1 MFKNKQ
7 KHFLISVLLMILF
20 LAASGT
26 AFSADLNE
34 TSEVPEVSVCKDNL
48 ENSQNDVVGSSEITL
63 NGGKF
68 SDIQKAIDNVGDG
81 GTIHLNGYYSAQN
94 NDSVIYVNKNIRIA
108 GGLDTVLDGKN
119 ISCIF
124 SIQKTGSNCQ
134 ISNLKF
140 VNGMDVHGG
149 AMIILGKNVVVENSV
164 FENNYANHSG
174 GAIYVLSIFN
184 DSGRYPEEGENLIIK
199 NCNFTNNFAQVA
211 AGAIGV
217 YGNNTQVIGCNF
229 VSNKVKPA
237 TNHKSYGGAIQIG
250 RDEYNLCS
258 YVVNCNFMGNE
269 AIAHDL
275 NNSHGGAGCVRAGI
289 TYQNCKFINNS
300 ADQGGALTYHASG
313 IIEDCVFIN
322 NSAKLYGGAL
332 STGYMDMDMDLK
344 VINCNFEQNNAPYGG
359 AVQLK
364 GKNIEIQNSVF
375 NKNTA
380 AVNGGAINIVAKTV
394 AIGDTE
400 FNKNTAHVN
409 GGAIYINGNK
419 TVIEDSSFMANEAIP
434 DVEKLDDG
442 LGGAIYINS
451 SSATINKNIFNNNVA
466 RNGSAIYYDKS
477 GLNCIISDNAMAEN
491 QAWVY
496 ALPVYAKSIYYG
508 EDCEVSATLFGGN
521 NIAKYNDLFVS
532 NAIYN
537 NAKQDKIKVN
547 GETPILGAVDNGKL
561 YQDSREYNMDI
572 LLTVTHEDGSVAFN
586 KTLKSDFK
594 GQVSNILKNLKP
606 GRYKISATHFE
617 DTYYKYIA
625 NVTYFS
631 VFPKADLQLNKSSN
645 LIDANYGD
653 IVIWT
658 LKITNNGPNVGTG
671 IRLKDLISDGL
682 IILSCDDE
690 NYDKKTGILN
700 IDSLNIGESKIINIK
715 TLVNKTGTFI
725 NEASVS
731 GNEYDWDLKN
741 NNDSAG
747 INVNPSADLAVEILV
762 NDTNPKF
769 NSLVKWTLRVN
780 NNGPDEATG
789 VVVVCDLL
797 SKDLIYLSSTGN
809 YDVKSG
815 LWNIGTLEMG
825 KSVSIDIVTL
835 VNKTGKI
842 TNDANVSGREYDWN
856 LSNNYDNKSID
867 VDVCADLAIEKLVN
881 DTAPKF
887 NSLVEW
893 TLRVTNNGPDTATG
907 VVVCDILPE
916 GLISIDKSFN
926 GTWNVGKLLNNQTKE
941 LTIIC
946 LVNKTGKLVN
956 IADIAGNEYDC
967 NLTNNIINKSIE
979 VASSADLF
987 VKKYVNNTAPDFGEI
1002 IKWSVVVSNNGPD
1015 IATNVQVNDL
1025 LDDGLIFVKSSSTKG
1040 SYDAKSGIWAVDSL
1054 APETDETL
1062 NIYCKVNKIGKIL
1075 NFVSVNS
1082 TQYDWNESNNHDNE
1096 SVNAVKIADLSVIKL
1111 INNSNPNYNDL
1122 IKWTIIVSNNG
1133 PNMATGVIVND
1144 LLPKSVEYISSYL
1157 SKGFYNPVNGIWDV
1171 GNLNAG
1177 EKLQLNIVSKIV
1189 KTGDITN
1196 VVNVKGNEKD
1206 SNLTNNHF
1214 EKSVHVKAAAD
1225 LSIEKSVSKQEVNI
1239 NDLIEYVIEIINNG
1253 PDSAENIKVSEL
1265 LNPNLKVISFEST
1278 KGNFNNTNNVLT
1290 IDSLVDGEKV
1300 RLTINAAANVCG
1312 NFENKVAVSSDT
1324 FDYDKSNNHD
1334 GASVFVSENTT
1345 EKIENPVNDTYLLVL
1360 AKNSLQKSMISKL
1373 ENLTHLQSLT
1383 SIELPKTGLPIV
1395 LLLLVSMISIGF
1407 LPIKISKKR

>member
-7 KHFLISVLLMILF
+7 KYFLISVLLMILF

-48 ENSQNDVVGSSEITL
+48 ENSQNNVVGSSEITL

-81 GTIHLNGYYSAQN
+81 GTIYLNGYYSAQN

-258 YVVNCNFMGNE
+258 YVVNCNFIGNE

-380 AVNGGAINIVAKTV
+380 TVNGGAINIVAKTV
-394 AIGDTE
+394 AIGGTE

-434 DVEKLDDG
+434 DVKKLDDG

-496 ALPVYAKSIYYG
+496 ALPIYAKSIYYG

-645 LIDANYGD
+645 LINANYGD

-671 IRLKDLISDGL
+671 IRLKDLIPDGL

-769 NSLVKWTLRVN
+769 NSLVKWTLRVT

-789 VVVVCDLL
+789 VVVCDLL

-967 NLTNNIINKSIE
+967 NLTNNIVNKSIE

-1040 SYDAKSGIWAVDSL
+1040 NYDVKSGIWTIDSL

-1214 EKSVHVKAAAD
+1214 EKSVHVKPAAD

-1239 NDLIEYVIEIINNG
+1239 NDLIEYVIEITNNG

-1290 IDSLVDGEKV
+1290 IDSLAYGEKV
-1300 RLTINAAANVCG
+1300 RLTINAAANVWG
-1312 NFENKVAVSSDT
+1312 KFENKVAVSSDT
-1324 FDYDKSNNHD
+1324 FDYDKSNNQD
-1334 GASVFVSENTT
+1334 GTSVFVSENTT

-1373 ENLTHLQSLT
+1373 ENLTHPQSLT

>member
-380 AVNGGAINIVAKTV
+380 SVNGGAINIVAKTV
-394 AIGDTE
+394 VIGGTE

-434 DVEKLDDG
+434 DVKKLDDG

-496 ALPVYAKSIYYG
+496 ALPIYAKSIYYG

-645 LIDANYGD
+645 LINANYGD
-653 IVIWT
+653 IVIWI

-671 IRLKDLISDGL
+671 IRLKDLIPDGL

-690 NYDKKTGILN
+690 NYNKKTGILN
-700 IDSLNIGESKIINIK
+700 IDSLNMGESKIINIK

-769 NSLVKWTLRVN
+769 NSLVKWTLRVT

-789 VVVVCDLL
+789 VVVCDLL

-815 LWNIGTLEMG
+815 LWNIETLESG

-842 TNDANVSGREYDWN
+842 ANDASVSGKEYDWN
-856 LSNNYDNKSID
+856 LSNNYDNKSIA
-867 VDVCADLAIEKLVN
+867 VDVCADLAIKKLVN
-881 DTAPKF
+881 DTNPKF

-926 GTWNVGKLLNNQTKE
+926 VTWNVGKLLNNQTKE

-967 NLTNNIINKSIE
+967 NLTNNIVNKSIE
-979 VASSADLF
+979 VAQSADLF
-987 VKKYVNNTAPDFGEI
+987 VKKYVNNTSPDFGEI

-1040 SYDAKSGIWAVDSL
+1040 NYDVKSGIWTIDSL

-1096 SVNAVKIADLSVIKL
+1096 SVDAVKIADLSVIKL

-1171 GNLNAG
+1171 GNLNVG

-1214 EKSVHVKAAAD
+1214 EKSVHVKPAAD

-1239 NDLIEYVIEIINNG
+1239 NDLIEYVIEITNNG

-1290 IDSLVDGEKV
+1290 IDSLAYGEKV

-1312 NFENKVAVSSDT
+1312 KFENKVAVSSDT
-1324 FDYDKSNNHD
+1324 FDYDKSNNQD
-1334 GASVFVSENTT
+1334 GTSVFVSENTT

-1373 ENLTHLQSLT
+1373 ENLTHPQSLT

>member
-7 KHFLISVLLMILF
+7 KYFLISVLLMILF

-48 ENSQNDVVGSSEITL
+48 ENSQNDIVESSEITL

-258 YVVNCNFMGNE
+258 YVVNCNFIGNE

-313 IIEDCVFIN
+313 IIENCVFIN

-434 DVEKLDDG
+434 DVKKLDDG

-572 LLTVTHEDGSVAFN
+572 LLTVTHEDGSVVFN

-671 IRLKDLISDGL
+671 IRLKDLIPDGL

-747 INVNPSADLAVEILV
+747 INVNPSSDLAVEILV

-769 NSLVKWTLRVN
+769 NSLVKWTLRVT

-789 VVVVCDLL
+789 VVVCDLL

-967 NLTNNIINKSIE
+967 NLTNNIVNKSIE

-1015 IATNVQVNDL
+1015 IATNVRVNDL

-1040 SYDAKSGIWAVDSL
+1040 SYDAKSGIWTIDSL

-1214 EKSVHVKAAAD
+1214 EKSVHVKPAAD

-1239 NDLIEYVIEIINNG
+1239 NDLIEYVIEITNNG

-1373 ENLTHLQSLT
+1373 ENLTHPQSLT

>member
-7 KHFLISVLLMILF
+7 KYFLISVLLMILF

-48 ENSQNDVVGSSEITL
+48 ENSQNNVVGSSEITL

-81 GTIHLNGYYSAQN
+81 GTIYLNGYYSAQN

-149 AMIILGKNVVVENSV
+149 AMIILGRNVVVENSV

-258 YVVNCNFMGNE
+258 YVVNCNFIGNE

-434 DVEKLDDG
+434 DVKKLDDG

-496 ALPVYAKSIYYG
+496 ALPIYAKSIYYG

-572 LLTVTHEDGSVAFN
+572 LLTVTHEDGSVVFN

-671 IRLKDLISDGL
+671 IRLKDLIPDGL

-769 NSLVKWTLRVN
+769 NSLVKWTLRVT

-789 VVVVCDLL
+789 VVVCDLL

-867 VDVCADLAIEKLVN
+867 VDVCVDLAIEKLVN

-967 NLTNNIINKSIE
+967 NLTNNIVNKSIE

-1015 IATNVQVNDL
+1015 IATNVRVNDL

-1040 SYDAKSGIWAVDSL
+1040 SYDAKSGIWTIDSL

-1214 EKSVHVKAAAD
+1214 EKSVHVKPAAD

-1239 NDLIEYVIEIINNG
+1239 NDLIEYVIEITNNG

-1290 IDSLVDGEKV
+1290 IDSLAYGEKV
-1300 RLTINAAANVCG
+1300 RLTINAAANACG
-1312 NFENKVAVSSDT
+1312 KFENKVAVSSDT
-1324 FDYDKSNNHD
+1324 FDYDKSNNQD
-1334 GASVFVSENTT
+1334 GTSVFVSENTT
-1345 EKIENPVNDTYLLVL
+1345 EKIEDPVNDTYLLVL
-1360 AKNSLQKSMISKL
+1360 AKNSLQKSMVSKL
-1373 ENLTHLQSLT
+1373 KNLTHPQSLT

>member
-7 KHFLISVLLMILF
+7 KYFLISVLLMILF

-26 AFSADLNE
+26 AFGVDLNE
-34 TSEVPEVSVCKDNL
+34 NLEVLEVSVCKDNL
-48 ENSQNDVVGSSEITL
+48 ENSQNDIVGSSEITL

-68 SDIQKAIDNVGDG
+68 SDIQKAIDDIDNG

-94 NDSVIYVNKNIRIA
+94 KDSHVYVNKNINIV
-108 GGLDTVLDGKN
+108 GGSDTVLDGKN

-140 VNGMDVHGG
+140 VNGMSGHGG
-149 AMIILGKNVVVENSV
+149 AMIVLGKNVVIKDSV
-164 FENNYANHSG
+164 FENNYADYAG
-174 GAIYVLSIFN
+174 AAIYVCSIFN
-184 DSGRYPEEGENLIIK
+184 DSGKYPEEGENLIIK

-217 YGNNTQVIGCNF
+217 YGNNTKVIGCNF
-229 VSNKVKPA
+229 VSNKVKP
-237 TNHKSYGGAIQIG
+237 TSNHEAYGGAIQIG

-258 YVVNCNFMGNE
+258 YVVNCSFINNG
-269 AIAHDL
+269 AIGRNL

-289 TYQNCKFINNS
+289 IYQNCKFINNS
-300 ADQGGALTYHASG
+300 AGQGGALTYHASG
-313 IIEDCVFIN
+313 SIEDCVFIN

-332 STGYMDMDMDLK
+332 STGYIDGDMELI
-344 VINCNFEQNNAPYGG
+344 VVNCNFEQNNAPYGG

-364 GKNIEIQNSVF
+364 GKNIEIHKSIF
-375 NKNTA
+375 NKNIA
-380 AVNGGAINIVAKTV
+380 AINGGAINIIAKTV
-394 AIGDTE
+394 TVDDVE
-400 FNKNTAHVN
+400 FNKNIANVN
-409 GGAIYINGNK
+409 GGAIYINGDK
-419 TVIEDSSFMANEAIP
+419 TTIVDSSFIANEAIP
-434 DVEKLDDG
+434 DAKKLDDG

-496 ALPVYAKSIYYG
+496 ALPIYAKSIYYG

-645 LIDANYGD
+645 GIDVNYGD

-658 LKITNNGPNVGTG
+658 LKITNNGPNIGTG
-671 IRLKDLISDGL
+671 IRLKDLIPDGL

-690 NYDKKTGILN
+690 NYNKKTGILN
-700 IDSLNIGESKIINIK
+700 IDSLNMGESKIINIK

-769 NSLVKWTLRVN
+769 NSLVKWTLRVT

-789 VVVVCDLL
+789 VVVCDLL

-815 LWNIGTLEMG
+815 LWNIETLESG

-842 TNDANVSGREYDWN
+842 ANDASVSGKEYDWN
-856 LSNNYDNKSID
+856 LSNNYDNKSIA
-867 VDVCADLAIEKLVN
+867 VDVCADLAIKKLVN
-881 DTAPKF
+881 DTNPKF

-926 GTWNVGKLLNNQTKE
+926 GTWNVGKLINNQTKE

-967 NLTNNIINKSIE
+967 NLTNNIVNKSIE
-979 VASSADLF
+979 VAQSADLF
-987 VKKYVNNTAPDFGEI
+987 VKKYVNNTSPDFGEI

-1040 SYDAKSGIWAVDSL
+1040 NYDVKSGIWTIDSL

-1075 NFVSVNS
+1075 NFGSVNS

-1239 NDLIEYVIEIINNG
+1239 NDLIEYVIEITNNG

-1290 IDSLVDGEKV
+1290 IDSLAYGEKV
-1300 RLTINAAANVCG
+1300 RLTINAAANACG
-1312 NFENKVAVSSDT
+1312 KFENKVAVSSDT
-1324 FDYDKSNNHD
+1324 FDYDKSNNKD
-1334 GASVFVSENTT
+1334 GTSVFVSENTT

-1360 AKNSLQKSMISKL
+1360 AKNSLQKSMVSKL
-1373 ENLTHLQSLT
+1373 ENLTHPQSLT
-1383 SIELPKTGLPIV
+1383 TIELPKTGLPIV

>member
-34 TSEVPEVSVCKDNL
+34 TSEVLEVSVCKDNL

-394 AIGDTE
+394 AIGGTE

-434 DVEKLDDG
+434 DVKKLDDG

-451 SSATINKNIFNNNVA
+451 SSATVNKNIFNNNVA

-496 ALPVYAKSIYYG
+496 ALPIYAKSIYYG

-645 LIDANYGD
+645 LINANYGD

-671 IRLKDLISDGL
+671 IRLKDLIPDGL

-690 NYDKKTGILN
+690 NYNKKTGILN
-700 IDSLNIGESKIINIK
+700 IDSLNMGESKIINIK

-747 INVNPSADLAVEILV
+747 INVNPSADLAVKILV

-769 NSLVKWTLRVN
+769 NSLVKWTLRVT

-789 VVVVCDLL
+789 VVVCDLL

-815 LWNIGTLEMG
+815 LWNIETLESG

-842 TNDANVSGREYDWN
+842 ANDASVSGKEYDWN
-856 LSNNYDNKSID
+856 LSNNYDNKSIA
-867 VDVCADLAIEKLVN
+867 VDVCADLAIKKLVN
-881 DTAPKF
+881 DTNPKF

-926 GTWNVGKLLNNQTKE
+926 GTWNVGKLFNNQTKE

-967 NLTNNIINKSIE
+967 NLTNNIVNKSIE
-979 VASSADLF
+979 VAQSADLF
-987 VKKYVNNTAPDFGEI
+987 VKKYVNNTSPDFGEI

-1040 SYDAKSGIWAVDSL
+1040 NYDVKSGIWTIDSL

-1096 SVNAVKIADLSVIKL
+1096 SVDAVKIADLSVIKL

-1157 SKGFYNPVNGIWDV
+1157 SKGFYNPVIGIWDV

-1214 EKSVHVKAAAD
+1214 EKSVHVKPAAD

-1239 NDLIEYVIEIINNG
+1239 NDLIEYVIEITNNG

-1290 IDSLVDGEKV
+1290 IDSLVNGEKV
-1300 RLTINAAANVCG
+1300 RLTINAAANACG
-1312 NFENKVAVSSDT
+1312 KFENKVAVSSDT
-1324 FDYDKSNNHD
+1324 FDYDKSNNQD
-1334 GASVFVSENTT
+1334 GTSVFVSENTT

-1373 ENLTHLQSLT
+1373 ENLTHPQSLT

>member
-258 YVVNCNFMGNE
+258 YVVNCNFIGNE

-394 AIGDTE
+394 AIGGTE

-434 DVEKLDDG
+434 DVKKLDDG

-496 ALPVYAKSIYYG
+496 ALPIYAKSIYYG

-645 LIDANYGD
+645 LINANYGD

-671 IRLKDLISDGL
+671 IRLKDLIPDGL

-690 NYDKKTGILN
+690 NYNKKTGILN
-700 IDSLNIGESKIINIK
+700 IDSLNMGESKIINIK

-747 INVNPSADLAVEILV
+747 INVNPSADLAVKILV

-769 NSLVKWTLRVN
+769 NSLVKWTLRVT
-780 NNGPDEATG
+780 NNGPNEATG
-789 VVVVCDLL
+789 VVVCDLL

-815 LWNIGTLEMG
+815 LWNIETLESG

-842 TNDANVSGREYDWN
+842 ANDASVSGKEYDWN
-856 LSNNYDNKSID
+856 LSNNYDNKSIA
-867 VDVCADLAIEKLVN
+867 VDVCADLAIKKLVN
-881 DTAPKF
+881 DTNPKF

-967 NLTNNIINKSIE
+967 NLTNNIVNKSIE
-979 VASSADLF
+979 VAQSADLF
-987 VKKYVNNTAPDFGEI
+987 VKKYVNNTSPDFGEI

-1040 SYDAKSGIWAVDSL
+1040 NYDVKLGIWTIDSL

-1171 GNLNAG
+1171 GNLNVG

-1214 EKSVHVKAAAD
+1214 KKSVHVKPAAD

-1239 NDLIEYVIEIINNG
+1239 NDLIEYVIEITNNG

-1290 IDSLVDGEKV
+1290 IDSLVNGEKV
-1300 RLTINAAANVCG
+1300 RLTINAAANACG
-1312 NFENKVAVSSDT
+1312 KFENKVAVSSDT
-1324 FDYDKSNNHD
+1324 FDYDKSNNQD
-1334 GASVFVSENTT
+1334 GTSVFVSENTT

-1373 ENLTHLQSLT
+1373 ENLTHPQSLT

>member
-380 AVNGGAINIVAKTV
+380 TVNGGAINIVAKTV
-394 AIGDTE
+394 AIGGTE

-434 DVEKLDDG
+434 DVKKLDDG

-496 ALPVYAKSIYYG
+496 ALPIYAKSIYYG

-521 NIAKYNDLFVS
+521 NIAKYDDLFVS

-606 GRYKISATHFE
+606 GRYRISATHFE

-645 LIDANYGD
+645 LINANYGD
-653 IVIWT
+653 IIIWT

-671 IRLKDLISDGL
+671 IRLKDLIPDGL

-690 NYDKKTGILN
+690 NYNKKTGILN
-700 IDSLNIGESKIINIK
+700 IDSLNMGESKIINIK

-769 NSLVKWTLRVN
+769 NSLVKWTLRVT

-789 VVVVCDLL
+789 VVVCDLL

-815 LWNIGTLEMG
+815 LWNIGTLERG

-842 TNDANVSGREYDWN
+842 ANDASVSGKEYDWN
-856 LSNNYDNKSID
+856 LTNNYDNQSID
-867 VDVCADLAIEKLVN
+867 VEVCADLAIEKLVN
-881 DTAPKF
+881 DTNPKF

-926 GTWNVGKLLNNQTKE
+926 GTWNVGKLFNNQTKE

-967 NLTNNIINKSIE
+967 NLTNNIVNKSIE
-979 VASSADLF
+979 VAQSADLF
-987 VKKYVNNTAPDFGEI
+987 VKKYVNNTSPDFGEI

-1025 LDDGLIFVKSSSTKG
+1025 LDDGLIFVKSGSTKG
-1040 SYDAKSGIWAVDSL
+1040 NYDVKSGIWTIDSL

-1096 SVNAVKIADLSVIKL
+1096 SVDAVKIADLSVIKL

-1214 EKSVHVKAAAD
+1214 KKSVHVKPAAD

-1239 NDLIEYVIEIINNG
+1239 NDLIEYVIEITNNG

-1290 IDSLVDGEKV
+1290 IDSLVNGEKV
-1300 RLTINAAANVCG
+1300 RLTINAAANAWG
-1312 NFENKVAVSSDT
+1312 KFENKVAVSSDT
-1324 FDYDKSNNHD
+1324 FDYDKSNNQD
-1334 GASVFVSENTT
+1334 GTSVFVSENTT
-1345 EKIENPVNDTYLLVL
+1345 EKIEDPVNDTYLLVL
-1360 AKNSLQKSMISKL
+1360 AKNSLQKSMVSKL
-1373 ENLTHLQSLT
+1373 ENLTHSQSLT

>member
-258 YVVNCNFMGNE
+258 YVVNCNFIGNE

-380 AVNGGAINIVAKTV
+380 TVNGGAINIVAKTV
-394 AIGDTE
+394 AIGGTE

-434 DVEKLDDG
+434 DVKKLDDG

-496 ALPVYAKSIYYG
+496 ALPIYAKSIYYG

-572 LLTVTHEDGSVAFN
+572 LLTVTHEDGSVVFN

-671 IRLKDLISDGL
+671 IRLKDLIPDGL

-769 NSLVKWTLRVN
+769 NSLVKWTLRVT

-789 VVVVCDLL
+789 VVVCDLL
-797 SKDLIYLSSTGN
+797 SKDLIYLLSTGN

-815 LWNIGTLEMG
+815 LWNIETLESG
-825 KSVSIDIVTL
+825 KSVSISIVTL

-842 TNDANVSGREYDWN
+842 ANDASVSGKEYDWN
-856 LSNNYDNKSID
+856 LSNNYDNKSIA

-881 DTAPKF
+881 DTTPKF

-967 NLTNNIINKSIE
+967 NLTNNIVNKSIE

-987 VKKYVNNTAPDFGEI
+987 VKKYVNNTSPDFGEI
-1002 IKWSVVVSNNGPD
+1002 IKWSVVVLNNGPD

-1040 SYDAKSGIWAVDSL
+1040 NYDVKSGIWTIDSL

-1214 EKSVHVKAAAD
+1214 KKSVHVKPAAD

-1239 NDLIEYVIEIINNG
+1239 NDLIEYVIEITNNG

-1290 IDSLVDGEKV
+1290 IDSLVNGEKV
-1300 RLTINAAANVCG
+1300 RLTINAAANACG
-1312 NFENKVAVSSDT
+1312 KFENKVAVSSDT
-1324 FDYDKSNNHD
+1324 FDYDKSNNQD
-1334 GASVFVSENTT
+1334 GTSVFVSENTT

-1373 ENLTHLQSLT
+1373 ENLTHPQSLT

>member
-7 KHFLISVLLMILF
+7 KYFLISVLLMILF

-48 ENSQNDVVGSSEITL
+48 ENSQNDIVESSEITL

-68 SDIQKAIDNVGDG
+68 SDIQKAIDNVVDG

-258 YVVNCNFMGNE
+258 YVVNCNFIGNE

-332 STGYMDMDMDLK
+332 STGYMEMDMDLK

-434 DVEKLDDG
+434 DVKKLDDG

-572 LLTVTHEDGSVAFN
+572 LLTVTHEDGSVVFN

-671 IRLKDLISDGL
+671 IRLKDLIPDGL

-769 NSLVKWTLRVN
+769 NSLVKWTLRVT

-789 VVVVCDLL
+789 VVVCDLL

-956 IADIAGNEYDC
+956 IADIAGNEYDR
-967 NLTNNIINKSIE
+967 NLTNNIVNKSIE

-1015 IATNVQVNDL
+1015 IATNVRVNDL

-1040 SYDAKSGIWAVDSL
+1040 SYDAKSGIWTIDSL

-1096 SVNAVKIADLSVIKL
+1096 SVDTVKIADLSVIKL

-1214 EKSVHVKAAAD
+1214 EKSVHVKPAAD

-1253 PDSAENIKVSEL
+1253 PDSAENIEVSEL
-1265 LNPNLKVISFEST
+1265 LNPNLKIISFEST

-1373 ENLTHLQSLT
+1373 ENLTHPQSLT

>member
-380 AVNGGAINIVAKTV
+380 TVNGGAINIVAKTV
-394 AIGDTE
+394 AIGGTE

-434 DVEKLDDG
+434 DVKKLDDG

-496 ALPVYAKSIYYG
+496 ALPIYAKSIYYG

-521 NIAKYNDLFVS
+521 NIAKYDDLFVS

-606 GRYKISATHFE
+606 GRYRISATHFE

-645 LIDANYGD
+645 LINANYGD

-671 IRLKDLISDGL
+671 IRLKDLIPDGL

-690 NYDKKTGILN
+690 NYNKKTGILN
-700 IDSLNIGESKIINIK
+700 IDSLNMGESKIINIK

-769 NSLVKWTLRVN
+769 NSLVKWTLRVT

-789 VVVVCDLL
+789 VVVCDLL

-815 LWNIGTLEMG
+815 LWNIGTLERG

-842 TNDANVSGREYDWN
+842 ANDASVSGKEYDWN
-856 LSNNYDNKSID
+856 LTNNYDNQSID
-867 VDVCADLAIEKLVN
+867 VEVCADLAIEKLVN
-881 DTAPKF
+881 DTNPKF

-926 GTWNVGKLLNNQTKE
+926 GTWNVGKLFNNQTKE

-967 NLTNNIINKSIE
+967 NLTNNIVNKSIE
-979 VASSADLF
+979 VAQSADLF
-987 VKKYVNNTAPDFGEI
+987 VKKYVNNTSPDFGEI

-1040 SYDAKSGIWAVDSL
+1040 NYDVKSGIWTIDSL

-1096 SVNAVKIADLSVIKL
+1096 SVDAVKIADLSVIKL

-1214 EKSVHVKAAAD
+1214 EKSVHVKPAAD

-1239 NDLIEYVIEIINNG
+1239 NDLIEYVIEITNNG

-1312 NFENKVAVSSDT
+1312 KFENKVAVSSDT
-1324 FDYDKSNNHD
+1324 FDYDKSNNQD
-1334 GASVFVSENTT
+1334 GTSVFVSENTT

-1360 AKNSLQKSMISKL
+1360 AKNSLQKSMVSKL
-1373 ENLTHLQSLT
+1373 ENLTHSQSLT

>member
-380 AVNGGAINIVAKTV
+380 TVNGGAINIVAKTV
-394 AIGDTE
+394 AIGGTE

-434 DVEKLDDG
+434 DVKKLDDG

-496 ALPVYAKSIYYG
+496 ALPIYAKSIYYG

-606 GRYKISATHFE
+606 GRYRISATHFE

-645 LIDANYGD
+645 LINANYGD

-671 IRLKDLISDGL
+671 IRLKDLIPDGL

-690 NYDKKTGILN
+690 NYNKKTGILN
-700 IDSLNIGESKIINIK
+700 IDSLNMGESKIINIK

-769 NSLVKWTLRVN
+769 NSLVKWTLRVT

-789 VVVVCDLL
+789 VVVCDLL

-815 LWNIGTLEMG
+815 LWNIETLESG

-842 TNDANVSGREYDWN
+842 ANDASVSGKEYDWN
-856 LSNNYDNKSID
+856 LSNNYDNKSIA
-867 VDVCADLAIEKLVN
+867 VDVCADLAIKKLVN
-881 DTAPKF
+881 DTNPKF

-926 GTWNVGKLLNNQTKE
+926 GTWNVGKLFNNQTKE

-967 NLTNNIINKSIE
+967 NLTNNIVNKSIE
-979 VASSADLF
+979 VAQSADLF
-987 VKKYVNNTAPDFGEI
+987 VKKYVNNTSPDFGEI

-1040 SYDAKSGIWAVDSL
+1040 NYDVKSGIWTIDSL

-1096 SVNAVKIADLSVIKL
+1096 SVDAVKIADLSVIKL

-1122 IKWTIIVSNNG
+1122 IKWTIFVSNNG

-1214 EKSVHVKAAAD
+1214 EKLVHVKPAAD

-1312 NFENKVAVSSDT
+1312 KFENKVAVSSDT
-1324 FDYDKSNNHD
+1324 FDYDKSNNQD
-1334 GASVFVSENTT
+1334 GTSVFVSENTT

-1373 ENLTHLQSLT
+1373 ENLTHPQSLT

>member
-269 AIAHDL
+269 AIVHDL

-394 AIGDTE
+394 AIGGTE

-434 DVEKLDDG
+434 DVKKLDDG

-496 ALPVYAKSIYYG
+496 ALPIYAKSIYYG

-561 YQDSREYNMDI
+561 YQDSREYNMNI
-572 LLTVTHEDGSVAFN
+572 LLTVTHEDGSVVFN

-671 IRLKDLISDGL
+671 IRLKDLIPDGL

-747 INVNPSADLAVEILV
+747 INVNPSVDLAVEILV

-769 NSLVKWTLRVN
+769 NSLVKWTLRVT

-789 VVVVCDLL
+789 VVVCDLL

-1040 SYDAKSGIWAVDSL
+1040 SYDAKSGIWAIDSL

-1214 EKSVHVKAAAD
+1214 EKSVHVKPAAD

>member
-7 KHFLISVLLMILF
+7 KYFLISVLLMILF

-48 ENSQNDVVGSSEITL
+48 ENSQNNVVGSSEITL

-81 GTIHLNGYYSAQN
+81 GTIYLNGYYSAQN

-258 YVVNCNFMGNE
+258 YVVNCNFIGNE

-434 DVEKLDDG
+434 DVKKLDDG

-572 LLTVTHEDGSVAFN
+572 LLTVTHEDGSVVFN

-671 IRLKDLISDGL
+671 IRLKDLIPDSL

-769 NSLVKWTLRVN
+769 NSLVKWTLRVT

-789 VVVVCDLL
+789 VVVCDLL

-956 IADIAGNEYDC
+956 IADIVGNEYDC
-967 NLTNNIINKSIE
+967 NLTNNIINKSIG

-1040 SYDAKSGIWAVDSL
+1040 SYDAKSGIWTIDSL

-1239 NDLIEYVIEIINNG
+1239 NDLIEYVIEITNNG

-1312 NFENKVAVSSDT
+1312 NFENNVAVSSDT
-1324 FDYDKSNNHD
+1324 FDYDKSNNQD
-1334 GASVFVSENTT
+1334 GTSVFVSENTT

-1373 ENLTHLQSLT
+1373 ENLTHPQSLT

>member
-7 KHFLISVLLMILF
+7 KYFLISVLLMILF

-48 ENSQNDVVGSSEITL
+48 ENSQNNVVGSSEITL

-81 GTIHLNGYYSAQN
+81 GTIYLNGYYSAQN

-258 YVVNCNFMGNE
+258 YVVNCNFIGNE

-434 DVEKLDDG
+434 DVKKLDDG

-496 ALPVYAKSIYYG
+496 ALPIYAKSIYYG

-671 IRLKDLISDGL
+671 IRLKDLIPDGL

-769 NSLVKWTLRVN
+769 NSLVKWTLRVT

-789 VVVVCDLL
+789 VVVCDLL

-1015 IATNVQVNDL
+1015 IATNVRVNDL

-1040 SYDAKSGIWAVDSL
+1040 SYDAKSGIWAIDSL

-1133 PNMATGVIVND
+1133 PNMATGIIVND

-1206 SNLTNNHF
+1206 SNLTSNHF
-1214 EKSVHVKAAAD
+1214 EKSVHVKPAAD

-1300 RLTINAAANVCG
+1300 RLTINAAANACG
-1312 NFENKVAVSSDT
+1312 KFENKVAVSSDT
-1324 FDYDKSNNHD
+1324 FDYDKSNNQD
-1334 GASVFVSENTT
+1334 GTSVFVSENTT

-1373 ENLTHLQSLT
+1373 ENLTHPQSLT

>member
-258 YVVNCNFMGNE
+258 YVVNCNFIGNE

-394 AIGDTE
+394 AIGGTE

-434 DVEKLDDG
+434 DVKKLDDG

-496 ALPVYAKSIYYG
+496 ALPIYAKSIYYG

-645 LIDANYGD
+645 LINANYGD

-671 IRLKDLISDGL
+671 IRLKDLIPDGL

-690 NYDKKTGILN
+690 NYNKKTGILN
-700 IDSLNIGESKIINIK
+700 IDSLNMGESKIINIK

-747 INVNPSADLAVEILV
+747 INVNPSADLAVKILV

-769 NSLVKWTLRVN
+769 NSLVKWTLRVT

-789 VVVVCDLL
+789 VVVCDLL

-815 LWNIGTLEMG
+815 LWNIETLESG

-842 TNDANVSGREYDWN
+842 ANDASVSGKEYDWN
-856 LSNNYDNKSID
+856 LSNNYDNKSIA

-881 DTAPKF
+881 DTNPKF

-967 NLTNNIINKSIE
+967 NLTNNIVNKSIE

-1040 SYDAKSGIWAVDSL
+1040 NYDVKSGIWTIDSL

-1075 NFVSVNS
+1075 NFISVNS

-1171 GNLNAG
+1171 GNLNVG

-1214 EKSVHVKAAAD
+1214 EKSVHVKPAAD

-1239 NDLIEYVIEIINNG
+1239 NDLIEYVIEITNNG

-1290 IDSLVDGEKV
+1290 IDSLAYGEKV
-1300 RLTINAAANVCG
+1300 RLTINAAANVWG
-1312 NFENKVAVSSDT
+1312 KFENKVAVSSDT
-1324 FDYDKSNNHD
+1324 FDYDKSNNQD
-1334 GASVFVSENTT
+1334 GTSVFVSENTT

-1373 ENLTHLQSLT
+1373 ENLTHPQSLT

>member
-7 KHFLISVLLMILF
+7 KYFLISVLLMILF

-48 ENSQNDVVGSSEITL
+48 ENSQNDIVGSSEITL

-258 YVVNCNFMGNE
+258 YVVNCNFIGNE

-434 DVEKLDDG
+434 DVKKLDDG

-572 LLTVTHEDGSVAFN
+572 LLTVTHEDGSVVFN

-671 IRLKDLISDGL
+671 IRLKDLIPDGL

-700 IDSLNIGESKIINIK
+700 IDSLNMGESKIINIK

-769 NSLVKWTLRVN
+769 NSLVKWTLRVT

-789 VVVVCDLL
+789 VVVCDLL

-881 DTAPKF
+881 DTTPKF

-893 TLRVTNNGPDTATG
+893 TLRVTNNGPDTATD

-967 NLTNNIINKSIE
+967 NLTNNIVNKSIE

-1040 SYDAKSGIWAVDSL
+1040 SYDAKSGIWTIDSL

-1214 EKSVHVKAAAD
+1214 EKSVHVKPAAD

-1239 NDLIEYVIEIINNG
+1239 NDLIEYVIEITNNG

-1373 ENLTHLQSLT
+1373 ENLTHPQSLT

>member
-20 LAASGT
+20 LAALGT

-48 ENSQNDVVGSSEITL
+48 ENSQNDIVGSSEITL

-68 SDIQKAIDNVGDG
+68 SDIQKAIDDIDNG

-94 NDSVIYVNKNIRIA
+94 KDSHVYVNKNINIV
-108 GGLDTVLDGKN
+108 GGSDTVLDGKN

-140 VNGMDVHGG
+140 VNGMSGHGG
-149 AMIILGKNVVVENSV
+149 AMIVLGKNVVIKDSV
-164 FENNYANHSG
+164 FENNYADYAG
-174 GAIYVLSIFN
+174 AAIYVCSIFN
-184 DSGRYPEEGENLIIK
+184 DSGKYPEEGENLIIK

-217 YGNNTQVIGCNF
+217 YGNNTKVIGCNF
-229 VSNKVKPA
+229 VSNKVKP
-237 TNHKSYGGAIQIG
+237 TSNHEAYGGAIQIG

-258 YVVNCNFMGNE
+258 YVVNCSFINNG
-269 AIAHDL
+269 AIGRNL

-394 AIGDTE
+394 AIGGTE

-419 TVIEDSSFMANEAIP
+419 TVIEDSSFMVNEAIP
-434 DVEKLDDG
+434 DVKKLDDG

-496 ALPVYAKSIYYG
+496 ALPIYAKSIYYG

-645 LIDANYGD
+645 LINANYGD

-671 IRLKDLISDGL
+671 IRLKDLIPDGL

-690 NYDKKTGILN
+690 NYNKKTGILN
-700 IDSLNIGESKIINIK
+700 IDSLNMGESKIINIK

-741 NNDSAG
+741 NNDSASL
-747 INVNPSADLAVEILV
+747 NVNPSADLAVKILV

-769 NSLVKWTLRVN
+769 NSLVKWTLRVT

-789 VVVVCDLL
+789 VVVCDLL

-815 LWNIGTLEMG
+815 LWNIETLESG
-825 KSVSIDIVTL
+825 KSVSINIVTL

-842 TNDANVSGREYDWN
+842 ANDASVSGKEYDWN
-856 LSNNYDNKSID
+856 LSNNYDNKSIA
-867 VDVCADLAIEKLVN
+867 VDVCADLAIKKLVN
-881 DTAPKF
+881 DTNPKF

-907 VVVCDILPE
+907 VVVCDMLPE

-967 NLTNNIINKSIE
+967 NLTNNIVNKSIE
-979 VASSADLF
+979 VAQSADLF
-987 VKKYVNNTAPDFGEI
+987 VKKYVNNTSPDFGEI

-1040 SYDAKSGIWAVDSL
+1040 NYDVKSGIWTIDSL

-1122 IKWTIIVSNNG
+1122 IKWTIIVSNKG

-1171 GNLNAG
+1171 GNLNVG

-1214 EKSVHVKAAAD
+1214 EKSVHVKPAAD

-1239 NDLIEYVIEIINNG
+1239 NDLIEYVIEITNNG

-1278 KGNFNNTNNVLT
+1278 KGNFNNESNVLT
-1290 IDSLVDGEKV
+1290 IDSLVNGEKV
-1300 RLTINAAANVCG
+1300 RLTINAAANACG
-1312 NFENKVAVSSDT
+1312 KFENKVAVSSDT
-1324 FDYDKSNNHD
+1324 FDYDKSNNQD
-1334 GASVFVSENTT
+1334 GTSVFVSENTT

-1373 ENLTHLQSLT
+1373 ENLTHPQSLT

>member
-258 YVVNCNFMGNE
+258 YVVNCNFMSNE

-394 AIGDTE
+394 AIGGTE

-434 DVEKLDDG
+434 DVKKLDDG

-496 ALPVYAKSIYYG
+496 ALPIYAKSIYYG

-606 GRYKISATHFE
+606 GRYRISATHFE

-645 LIDANYGD
+645 LINANYGD

-671 IRLKDLISDGL
+671 IRLKDLIPDGL

-690 NYDKKTGILN
+690 NYNKKTGILN
-700 IDSLNIGESKIINIK
+700 IDSLNMGESKIINIK

-769 NSLVKWTLRVN
+769 NSLVKWTLRVT

-789 VVVVCDLL
+789 VVVCDLL

-815 LWNIGTLEMG
+815 LWNIETLESG

-842 TNDANVSGREYDWN
+842 ANDASVSGKEYDWN
-856 LSNNYDNKSID
+856 LSNNYDNKSIA
-867 VDVCADLAIEKLVN
+867 VDVCADLAIKKLVN
-881 DTAPKF
+881 DTNPKF

-967 NLTNNIINKSIE
+967 NLTNNIVNKSIE
-979 VASSADLF
+979 VAQSADLF
-987 VKKYVNNTAPDFGEI
+987 VKKYVNNTSPDFGEI

-1040 SYDAKSGIWAVDSL
+1040 NYDVKSGIWTIDSL

-1122 IKWTIIVSNNG
+1122 IKWTIIVSNKG
-1133 PNMATGVIVND
+1133 PNMATGVTVND

-1214 EKSVHVKAAAD
+1214 EKSVHVKPAAD

-1239 NDLIEYVIEIINNG
+1239 NDLIEYVIEITNNG

-1290 IDSLVDGEKV
+1290 IDSLVNGEKV
-1300 RLTINAAANVCG
+1300 RLTINAAANACG
-1312 NFENKVAVSSDT
+1312 KFENKVAVSSDT
-1324 FDYDKSNNHD
+1324 FDYDKSNNQD
-1334 GASVFVSENTT
+1334 GTSVFVSENTT

-1373 ENLTHLQSLT
+1373 ENLTHPQSLT

>member
-7 KHFLISVLLMILF
+7 KYFLISVLLMILF

-48 ENSQNDVVGSSEITL
+48 ENSQNNVVGSSEITL

-68 SDIQKAIDNVGDG
+68 SDIQKAIDNVSDG
-81 GTIHLNGYYSAQN
+81 GTIYLNGYYSAQN

-258 YVVNCNFMGNE
+258 YVVNCNFIGNE

-434 DVEKLDDG
+434 DVKKLDDG

-572 LLTVTHEDGSVAFN
+572 LLTVTHEDGSVVFN

-645 LIDANYGD
+645 LIGANYGD

-671 IRLKDLISDGL
+671 IRLKDLIPDGL

-769 NSLVKWTLRVN
+769 NSLVKWTLRVT

-789 VVVVCDLL
+789 VVVCDLL

-809 YDVKSG
+809 YDVKLG

-926 GTWNVGKLLNNQTKE
+926 GKWNVGKLLNNQTKE

-967 NLTNNIINKSIE
+967 NLTNNIVNKSIE

-1025 LDDGLIFVKSSSTKG
+1025 LDDWLIFVKSSSTKG
-1040 SYDAKSGIWAVDSL
+1040 SYDAKSGIWTIDSL

-1214 EKSVHVKAAAD
+1214 EKSVHVKPAAD

-1373 ENLTHLQSLT
+1373 ENLTHPQSLT

>member
-7 KHFLISVLLMILF
+7 KYFLISVLLMILF

-258 YVVNCNFMGNE
+258 YVVNCNFIGNE

-434 DVEKLDDG
+434 DVKKLDDG

-572 LLTVTHEDGSVAFN
+572 LLTVTHEDGSVVFN

-671 IRLKDLISDGL
+671 IRLKDLIPDGL

-769 NSLVKWTLRVN
+769 NSLVKWTLRVT

-789 VVVVCDLL
+789 VVVCDLL

-842 TNDANVSGREYDWN
+842 ANDASVSGKEYDWN
-856 LSNNYDNKSID
+856 LSNNYDNKSIA
-867 VDVCADLAIEKLVN
+867 VDVCADLAIKKLVN
-881 DTAPKF
+881 DTNPKF

-967 NLTNNIINKSIE
+967 NLTNNIVNKSIE
-979 VASSADLF
+979 VAQSADLF
-987 VKKYVNNTAPDFGEI
+987 VKKYVNNTSPDFGEI

-1015 IATNVQVNDL
+1015 IATNVRVNDL

-1040 SYDAKSGIWAVDSL
+1040 SYDAKSGIWTIDSL

-1214 EKSVHVKAAAD
+1214 EKSVHVKPAAD

-1334 GASVFVSENTT
+1334 GTSVFVSENTT

-1373 ENLTHLQSLT
+1373 ENLTHPQSLT

>member
-380 AVNGGAINIVAKTV
+380 TVNGGAINIVAKTV
-394 AIGDTE
+394 AIGGTE

-434 DVEKLDDG
+434 DVKKLDDG

-496 ALPVYAKSIYYG
+496 ALPIYAKSIYYG

-606 GRYKISATHFE
+606 
-617 DTYYKYIA
+617 
-625 NVTYFS
+625 
-631 VFPKADLQLNKSSN
+631 ADIGLVQ
-645 LIDANYGD
+645 
-653 IVIWT
+653 
-658 LKITNNGPNVGTG
+658 
-671 IRLKDLISDGL
+671 LISRTL
-682 IILSCDDE
+682 TTNILQM
-690 NYDKKTGILN
+690 L
-700 IDSLNIGESKIINIK
+700 L
-715 TLVNKTGTFI
+715 
-725 NEASVS
+725 
-731 GNEYDWDLKN
+731 
-741 NNDSAG
+741 
-747 INVNPSADLAVEILV
+747 ILV
-762 NDTNPKF
+762 FFLKQIF
-769 NSLVKWTLRVN
+769 N
-780 NNGPDEATG
+780 
-789 VVVVCDLL
+789 
-797 SKDLIYLSSTGN
+797 
-809 YDVKSG
+809 
-815 LWNIGTLEMG
+815 
-825 KSVSIDIVTL
+825 
-835 VNKTGKI
+835 
-842 TNDANVSGREYDWN
+842 
-856 LSNNYDNKSID
+856 
-867 VDVCADLAIEKLVN
+867 
-881 DTAPKF
+881 
-887 NSLVEW
+887 
-893 TLRVTNNGPDTATG
+893 
-907 VVVCDILPE
+907 
-916 GLISIDKSFN
+916 
-926 GTWNVGKLLNNQTKE
+926 
-941 LTIIC
+941 
-946 LVNKTGKLVN
+946 
-956 IADIAGNEYDC
+956 
-967 NLTNNIINKSIE
+967 
-979 VASSADLF
+979 
-987 VKKYVNNTAPDFGEI
+987 
-1002 IKWSVVVSNNGPD
+1002 
-1015 IATNVQVNDL
+1015 
-1025 LDDGLIFVKSSSTKG
+1025 
-1040 SYDAKSGIWAVDSL
+1040 
-1054 APETDETL
+1054 
-1062 NIYCKVNKIGKIL
+1062 
-1075 NFVSVNS
+1075 
-1082 TQYDWNESNNHDNE
+1082 
-1096 SVNAVKIADLSVIKL
+1096 
-1111 INNSNPNYNDL
+1111 
-1122 IKWTIIVSNNG
+1122 
-1133 PNMATGVIVND
+1133 
-1144 LLPKSVEYISSYL
+1144 
-1157 SKGFYNPVNGIWDV
+1157 
-1171 GNLNAG
+1171 
-1177 EKLQLNIVSKIV
+1177 
-1189 KTGDITN
+1189 
-1196 VVNVKGNEKD
+1196 
-1206 SNLTNNHF
+1206 
-1214 EKSVHVKAAAD
+1214 
-1225 LSIEKSVSKQEVNI
+1225 
-1239 NDLIEYVIEIINNG
+1239 
-1253 PDSAENIKVSEL
+1253 
-1265 LNPNLKVISFEST
+1265 
-1278 KGNFNNTNNVLT
+1278 
-1290 IDSLVDGEKV
+1290 
-1300 RLTINAAANVCG
+1300 
-1312 NFENKVAVSSDT
+1312 
-1324 FDYDKSNNHD
+1324 
-1334 GASVFVSENTT
+1334 
-1345 EKIENPVNDTYLLVL
+1345 
-1360 AKNSLQKSMISKL
+1360 
-1373 ENLTHLQSLT
+1373 
-1383 SIELPKTGLPIV
+1383 
-1395 LLLLVSMISIGF
+1395 
-1407 LPIKISKKR
+1407 

>member
-7 KHFLISVLLMILF
+7 KYFLISVLLMILF

-48 ENSQNDVVGSSEITL
+48 ENSQNDIVESSEITL

-81 GTIHLNGYYSAQN
+81 GTIYLNGYYSAQN

-164 FENNYANHSG
+164 FENNCANHSG

-184 DSGRYPEEGENLIIK
+184 DSDRYPEEGENLIIK

-258 YVVNCNFMGNE
+258 YVVNCNFIGNE

-434 DVEKLDDG
+434 DVKKLDDG

-496 ALPVYAKSIYYG
+496 ALPVYAKNIYYG

-572 LLTVTHEDGSVAFN
+572 LLTVTHEDGSVVFN

-671 IRLKDLISDGL
+671 IRLKDLIPDGL

-769 NSLVKWTLRVN
+769 NSLVKWTLRVT

-789 VVVVCDLL
+789 VVVCDLL

-967 NLTNNIINKSIE
+967 NLTNNIVNKSIE

-1002 IKWSVVVSNNGPD
+1002 IKWSVVVSNNGLD

-1040 SYDAKSGIWAVDSL
+1040 NYDVKSGIWTIDSL

-1214 EKSVHVKAAAD
+1214 EKSVHVKPAAD

-1239 NDLIEYVIEIINNG
+1239 NDLIEYVIEITNNG

-1290 IDSLVDGEKV
+1290 IDSLAYGEKV
-1300 RLTINAAANVCG
+1300 RLTINAAANACG
-1312 NFENKVAVSSDT
+1312 KFENKVAVSSDT
-1324 FDYDKSNNHD
+1324 FDYDKSNNQD
-1334 GASVFVSENTT
+1334 GTSVFVSENTT

-1373 ENLTHLQSLT
+1373 ENLTHPQSLT

>member
-380 AVNGGAINIVAKTV
+380 TVNGGAINIVAKTV
-394 AIGDTE
+394 AIGGTE

-434 DVEKLDDG
+434 DVKKLDDG

-496 ALPVYAKSIYYG
+496 ALPIYAKSIYYG

-521 NIAKYNDLFVS
+521 NIAKYDDLFVS

-606 GRYKISATHFE
+606 GRYRISATHFE

-645 LIDANYGD
+645 LINANYGD

-671 IRLKDLISDGL
+671 IRLKDLIPDGL

-690 NYDKKTGILN
+690 NYNKKTGILN
-700 IDSLNIGESKIINIK
+700 IDSLNMGESKIINIK

-769 NSLVKWTLRVN
+769 NSLVKWTLRVT

-789 VVVVCDLL
+789 VVVCDLL

-815 LWNIGTLEMG
+815 LWNIGTLERG

-842 TNDANVSGREYDWN
+842 ANDASVSGKEYDWN
-856 LSNNYDNKSID
+856 LTNNYDNQSID
-867 VDVCADLAIEKLVN
+867 VEVCADLAIEKLVN
-881 DTAPKF
+881 DTNPKF

-926 GTWNVGKLLNNQTKE
+926 GTWNVGKLFNNQTKE

-967 NLTNNIINKSIE
+967 NLTNNIVNKSIE
-979 VASSADLF
+979 VAQSADLF
-987 VKKYVNNTAPDFGEI
+987 VKKYVNNTSPDFGEI

-1040 SYDAKSGIWAVDSL
+1040 NYDVKSGIWTIDSL

-1096 SVNAVKIADLSVIKL
+1096 SVDAVKIADLSVIKL

-1214 EKSVHVKAAAD
+1214 KKSVHVKPAAD

-1239 NDLIEYVIEIINNG
+1239 NDLIEYVIEITNNG

-1290 IDSLVDGEKV
+1290 IDSLVNGEKV
-1300 RLTINAAANVCG
+1300 RLTINAAANAWG
-1312 NFENKVAVSSDT
+1312 KFENKVAVSSDT
-1324 FDYDKSNNHD
+1324 FDYDKSNNQD
-1334 GASVFVSENTT
+1334 GTSVFVSENTT
-1345 EKIENPVNDTYLLVL
+1345 EKIEDPVNDTYLLVL
-1360 AKNSLQKSMISKL
+1360 AKNSLQKSMVSKL
-1373 ENLTHLQSLT
+1373 ENLTHSQSLT

>member
-20 LAASGT
+20 LAALGT

-48 ENSQNDVVGSSEITL
+48 ENSQNDIVGSSEITL

-68 SDIQKAIDNVGDG
+68 SDIQKAIDDIDNG

-94 NDSVIYVNKNIRIA
+94 KDSHVYVNKNINIV
-108 GGLDTVLDGKN
+108 GGSDTVLDGKN

-140 VNGMDVHGG
+140 VNGMSGHGG
-149 AMIILGKNVVVENSV
+149 AMIVLGKNVVIKDSV
-164 FENNYANHSG
+164 FENNYADYAG
-174 GAIYVLSIFN
+174 AAIYVCSIFN
-184 DSGRYPEEGENLIIK
+184 DSGKYPEEGENLIIK

-380 AVNGGAINIVAKTV
+380 TVNGGAINIVAKTV
-394 AIGDTE
+394 AIGGTE

-434 DVEKLDDG
+434 DVKKLDDG

-496 ALPVYAKSIYYG
+496 ALPIYAKSIYYG

-606 GRYKISATHFE
+606 GRYRISATHFE

-645 LIDANYGD
+645 LINANYGD

-671 IRLKDLISDGL
+671 IRLKDLIPDGL

-690 NYDKKTGILN
+690 NYNKKTGILN
-700 IDSLNIGESKIINIK
+700 IDSLNMGESKIINIK

-769 NSLVKWTLRVN
+769 NSLVKWTLRVT

-789 VVVVCDLL
+789 VVVCDLL

-815 LWNIGTLEMG
+815 LWNIETLESG

-842 TNDANVSGREYDWN
+842 ANDASVSGKEYDWN
-856 LSNNYDNKSID
+856 LSNNYDNKSIA
-867 VDVCADLAIEKLVN
+867 VDVCADLAIKKLVN
-881 DTAPKF
+881 DTNPKF

-926 GTWNVGKLLNNQTKE
+926 GTWNVGKLFNNQTKE

-967 NLTNNIINKSIE
+967 NLTNNIVNKSIE
-979 VASSADLF
+979 VAQSADLF
-987 VKKYVNNTAPDFGEI
+987 VKKYVNNTSPDFGEI

-1040 SYDAKSGIWAVDSL
+1040 NYDVKSGIWTIDSL

-1096 SVNAVKIADLSVIKL
+1096 SVDAVKIADLSVIKL

-1133 PNMATGVIVND
+1133 PNMATGVIVDD

-1214 EKSVHVKAAAD
+1214 EKSVHVKPAAD

-1239 NDLIEYVIEIINNG
+1239 NDLIEYVIEITNNG

-1290 IDSLVDGEKV
+1290 IDSLVNGEKV
-1300 RLTINAAANVCG
+1300 RLTINAAANACG
-1312 NFENKVAVSSDT
+1312 KFENKVAVSSDT
-1324 FDYDKSNNHD
+1324 FDYDKSNNQD
-1334 GASVFVSENTT
+1334 GTSVFVSENTT
-1345 EKIENPVNDTYLLVL
+1345 EKIEDPVNDTYLLVL
-1360 AKNSLQKSMISKL
+1360 AKNSLQKSMVSKL
-1373 ENLTHLQSLT
+1373 KNLTHPQSLT

>member
-7 KHFLISVLLMILF
+7 KYFLISVLLMILF

-108 GGLDTVLDGKN
+108 GGLDTILDGKN

-394 AIGDTE
+394 AIGGTE

-434 DVEKLDDG
+434 DVKKLDDG

-645 LIDANYGD
+645 LINANYGD

-671 IRLKDLISDGL
+671 IRLKDLIPDGL

-690 NYDKKTGILN
+690 NYNKKTGILN

-769 NSLVKWTLRVN
+769 NSLVKWTLRVT

-789 VVVVCDLL
+789 VVVCDLL

-815 LWNIGTLEMG
+815 LWSIGTLEMG

-842 TNDANVSGREYDWN
+842 ANDASVSGKEYDWN
-856 LSNNYDNKSID
+856 LSNNYDNKSIA
-867 VDVCADLAIEKLVN
+867 VDVCADLAIKKLVN
-881 DTAPKF
+881 DTNPKF

-967 NLTNNIINKSIE
+967 NLTNNIVNKSIE
-979 VASSADLF
+979 VAQSADLF
-987 VKKYVNNTAPDFGEI
+987 VKKYVNNTSPDFGEI

-1040 SYDAKSGIWAVDSL
+1040 NYDAKSGIWTIDSL

-1122 IKWTIIVSNNG
+1122 IKWTIIVSNKG

-1171 GNLNAG
+1171 GNLNVG

-1214 EKSVHVKAAAD
+1214 EKSVHVKPAAD

-1239 NDLIEYVIEIINNG
+1239 NDLIEYVIEITNNG

-1290 IDSLVDGEKV
+1290 IDSLVNGEKV
-1300 RLTINAAANVCG
+1300 RLTINAAANACG

-1324 FDYDKSNNHD
+1324 FDYDKSNNQD
-1334 GASVFVSENTT
+1334 GTSVFVSENTT

-1373 ENLTHLQSLT
+1373 ENLTHPQSLT

>member
-258 YVVNCNFMGNE
+258 YVVNCNFMSNE

-394 AIGDTE
+394 AIGGTE

-434 DVEKLDDG
+434 DVKKLDDG

-496 ALPVYAKSIYYG
+496 ALPIYAKSIYYG

-606 GRYKISATHFE
+606 GRYRISATHFE

-645 LIDANYGD
+645 LINANYGD

-671 IRLKDLISDGL
+671 IRLKDLIPDGL
-682 IILSCDDE
+682 IILSCDNE
-690 NYDKKTGILN
+690 NYDKKAGILN

-769 NSLVKWTLRVN
+769 NSLVKWTLRVT

-789 VVVVCDLL
+789 VVVCDLL

-967 NLTNNIINKSIE
+967 NLTNNIVNKSIE
-979 VASSADLF
+979 VAQSADLF
-987 VKKYVNNTAPDFGEI
+987 VKKYVNNTSPDFGEI

-1040 SYDAKSGIWAVDSL
+1040 NYDVKSGIWTIDSL

-1122 IKWTIIVSNNG
+1122 IKWTIIVSNKG
-1133 PNMATGVIVND
+1133 PNMATGVTVND

-1214 EKSVHVKAAAD
+1214 EKSVHVKPAAD

-1239 NDLIEYVIEIINNG
+1239 NDLIEYVIEITNNG

-1290 IDSLVDGEKV
+1290 IDSLVNGEKV
-1300 RLTINAAANVCG
+1300 RLTINAAANACG
-1312 NFENKVAVSSDT
+1312 KFENKVAVSSDT
-1324 FDYDKSNNHD
+1324 FDYDKSNNQD
-1334 GASVFVSENTT
+1334 GTSVFVSENTT

-1373 ENLTHLQSLT
+1373 ENLTHPQSLT

>member
-380 AVNGGAINIVAKTV
+380 TVNGGAINIVAKTV
-394 AIGDTE
+394 AIGGTE

-419 TVIEDSSFMANEAIP
+419 TVIEDSSFMANKAIP
-434 DVEKLDDG
+434 DVKKLDDG

-496 ALPVYAKSIYYG
+496 ALPIYAKSIYYG

-606 GRYKISATHFE
+606 GRYRISATHFE

-671 IRLKDLISDGL
+671 IRLKDLIPDGL

-769 NSLVKWTLRVN
+769 NSLVKWTLRVT

-789 VVVVCDLL
+789 VVVCDLL

-815 LWNIGTLEMG
+815 LWNIETLESG

-842 TNDANVSGREYDWN
+842 ANDASVSGKEYDWN
-856 LSNNYDNKSID
+856 LSNNYDNKSIA
-867 VDVCADLAIEKLVN
+867 VDVCADLVIKKLVN
-881 DTAPKF
+881 DTNPKF

-967 NLTNNIINKSIE
+967 NLTNNIVNKSIE
-979 VASSADLF
+979 VAQSADLF
-987 VKKYVNNTAPDFGEI
+987 VKKYVNNTSPDFGEI

-1040 SYDAKSGIWAVDSL
+1040 NYDVKSGIWTIDSL

-1214 EKSVHVKAAAD
+1214 EKSVHVKPAAD

-1239 NDLIEYVIEIINNG
+1239 NDLIEYVIEITNNG

-1290 IDSLVDGEKV
+1290 IDSLVNGEKV
-1300 RLTINAAANVCG
+1300 RLTINAAANACG
-1312 NFENKVAVSSDT
+1312 KFENKVAVSSDT
-1324 FDYDKSNNHD
+1324 FDYDKSNNQD
-1334 GASVFVSENTT
+1334 GTSVFVSENTT

-1360 AKNSLQKSMISKL
+1360 AKNSLQKSMVSKL
-1373 ENLTHLQSLT
+1373 ENLTHPQSLT

>member
-7 KHFLISVLLMILF
+7 KYFLISVLLMILF

-48 ENSQNDVVGSSEITL
+48 ENSQNDIVESSEITL

-81 GTIHLNGYYSAQN
+81 GTIYLNGYYSAQN

-258 YVVNCNFMGNE
+258 YVVNCNFIGNE

-434 DVEKLDDG
+434 DVKKLDDG

-496 ALPVYAKSIYYG
+496 ALPVYAKNIYYG

-572 LLTVTHEDGSVAFN
+572 LLTVTHEDGSVVFN

-671 IRLKDLISDGL
+671 IRLKDLIPDGL

-690 NYDKKTGILN
+690 NYNKKTGILN
-700 IDSLNIGESKIINIK
+700 IDSLNMGESKIINIK

-769 NSLVKWTLRVN
+769 NSLVKWTLRVT

-789 VVVVCDLL
+789 VVVCDLL

-815 LWNIGTLEMG
+815 LWNIETLESG

-842 TNDANVSGREYDWN
+842 ANDASVSGKEYDWN
-856 LSNNYDNKSID
+856 LSNNYDNKSIA
-867 VDVCADLAIEKLVN
+867 VDVCADLAIKKLVN
-881 DTAPKF
+881 DTNPKF

-967 NLTNNIINKSIE
+967 NLTNNIVNKSIE
-979 VASSADLF
+979 VAQSADLF
-987 VKKYVNNTAPDFGEI
+987 VKKYVNNTSPDFGEI

-1040 SYDAKSGIWAVDSL
+1040 NYDVKSGIWTIDSL

-1122 IKWTIIVSNNG
+1122 IKWTIIVSNKG
-1133 PNMATGVIVND
+1133 PNMATGVTVND

-1214 EKSVHVKAAAD
+1214 EKSVHVKPAAD

-1239 NDLIEYVIEIINNG
+1239 NDLIEYVIEITNNG

-1290 IDSLVDGEKV
+1290 IDSLAYGEKV
-1300 RLTINAAANVCG
+1300 RLTINAAANACG
-1312 NFENKVAVSSDT
+1312 KFENKVAVSSDT
-1324 FDYDKSNNHD
+1324 FDYDKSNNQD
-1334 GASVFVSENTT
+1334 GTSVFVSENTT
-1345 EKIENPVNDTYLLVL
+1345 EKIEDPVNDTYLLVL
-1360 AKNSLQKSMISKL
+1360 AKNSLQKSMVSKL
-1373 ENLTHLQSLT
+1373 KNLTHPQSLT

>member
-380 AVNGGAINIVAKTV
+380 TVNGGAINIVAKTV
-394 AIGDTE
+394 AIGGTE

-434 DVEKLDDG
+434 DVKKLDDG

-496 ALPVYAKSIYYG
+496 ALPIYAKSIYYG

-645 LIDANYGD
+645 LINANYGD

-671 IRLKDLISDGL
+671 IRLKDLIPDGL

-690 NYDKKTGILN
+690 NYNKKTGILN
-700 IDSLNIGESKIINIK
+700 IDSLNMGESKIINIK

-747 INVNPSADLAVEILV
+747 INVNPSADLAVKILV

-769 NSLVKWTLRVN
+769 NSLVKWTLRVT

-789 VVVVCDLL
+789 VVVCDLL

-815 LWNIGTLEMG
+815 LWNIETLESG

-842 TNDANVSGREYDWN
+842 ANDASVSGKEYDWN
-856 LSNNYDNKSID
+856 LSNNYDNKSIA
-867 VDVCADLAIEKLVN
+867 VDVCADLAIKKLVN
-881 DTAPKF
+881 DTNPKF

-967 NLTNNIINKSIE
+967 NLTNNIVNKSIE
-979 VASSADLF
+979 VAQSADLF

-1025 LDDGLIFVKSSSTKG
+1025 LDGGLIFVKSSSTKG
-1040 SYDAKSGIWAVDSL
+1040 NYDVKSGIWTIDSL

-1096 SVNAVKIADLSVIKL
+1096 SVNVVKIADLSVIKL
-1111 INNSNPNYNDL
+1111 INNSNPNYDDL

-1171 GNLNAG
+1171 GNLNVG

-1214 EKSVHVKAAAD
+1214 KKSVHVKPAAD

-1239 NDLIEYVIEIINNG
+1239 NDLIEYVIEITNNG

-1290 IDSLVDGEKV
+1290 IDSLVNGEKV
-1300 RLTINAAANVCG
+1300 RLTINAAANVWG
-1312 NFENKVAVSSDT
+1312 KFENKVAVSSDT
-1324 FDYDKSNNHD
+1324 FDYDKSNNQD
-1334 GASVFVSENTT
+1334 GTSVFVSENTT

-1360 AKNSLQKSMISKL
+1360 AKNSLQKSMVSKL
-1373 ENLTHLQSLT
+1373 ENLTHPQSLT

>member
-1 MFKNKQ
+1 MFRNKQ

-359 AVQLK
+359 AVHLK

-394 AIGDTE
+394 AIGGTE

-419 TVIEDSSFMANEAIP
+419 TVIEDSSFMVNEAIP
-434 DVEKLDDG
+434 DVKKLDDG

-496 ALPVYAKSIYYG
+496 ALPIYVKSIYYG

-645 LIDANYGD
+645 LINANYGD

-671 IRLKDLISDGL
+671 IRLKDLIPDGL

-690 NYDKKTGILN
+690 NYNKKTGILN
-700 IDSLNIGESKIINIK
+700 IDSLNMGESKIINIK

-769 NSLVKWTLRVN
+769 NSLVKWTLRVT

-789 VVVVCDLL
+789 VVVCDLL

-815 LWNIGTLEMG
+815 LWNIETLESG

-842 TNDANVSGREYDWN
+842 ANDASVSGKEYDWN
-856 LSNNYDNKSID
+856 LSNNYDNKSIA
-867 VDVCADLAIEKLVN
+867 VDVCADLAIKKLVN
-881 DTAPKF
+881 DTNPKF

-967 NLTNNIINKSIE
+967 NLTNNIVNKSIE
-979 VASSADLF
+979 VAQSVDLF
-987 VKKYVNNTAPDFGEI
+987 VKKYVNNTSPDFGEI

-1040 SYDAKSGIWAVDSL
+1040 NYDVKSGIWTIDSL

-1122 IKWTIIVSNNG
+1122 IKWTIIVSNKG

-1214 EKSVHVKAAAD
+1214 KKSVHVKPAAD

-1239 NDLIEYVIEIINNG
+1239 NDLIEYVIEITNNG

-1290 IDSLVDGEKV
+1290 IDSLVNGEKV
-1300 RLTINAAANVCG
+1300 RLTINAAANVWG
-1312 NFENKVAVSSDT
+1312 KFENKVAVSSDT
-1324 FDYDKSNNHD
+1324 FDYDKSNNQD
-1334 GASVFVSENTT
+1334 GTSVFVSENTT

-1360 AKNSLQKSMISKL
+1360 AKNSLQKSMVSKL
-1373 ENLTHLQSLT
+1373 ENLTHPQSLT

>member
-258 YVVNCNFMGNE
+258 YVVNCNFIGNE

-394 AIGDTE
+394 AIGGTE

-434 DVEKLDDG
+434 DVKKLDDG

-496 ALPVYAKSIYYG
+496 ALPIYAKSIYYG

-645 LIDANYGD
+645 LINANYGD

-671 IRLKDLISDGL
+671 IRLKDLIPDGL

-690 NYDKKTGILN
+690 NYNKKTGILN
-700 IDSLNIGESKIINIK
+700 IDSLNMGESKIINIK

-769 NSLVKWTLRVN
+769 NSLVKWTLRVT

-789 VVVVCDLL
+789 VVVCDLL

-815 LWNIGTLEMG
+815 LWNIETLESG
-825 KSVSIDIVTL
+825 KSVPIDIVTL

-842 TNDANVSGREYDWN
+842 ANDASVSGKEYDWN
-856 LSNNYDNKSID
+856 LSNNYDNKSIA
-867 VDVCADLAIEKLVN
+867 VDVCADLAIKKLVN
-881 DTAPKF
+881 DTNPKF

-907 VVVCDILPE
+907 VVVRDILPE

-967 NLTNNIINKSIE
+967 NLTNNIVNKSIE
-979 VASSADLF
+979 VAQSADLF
-987 VKKYVNNTAPDFGEI
+987 VKKYVNNTSPDFGEI

-1040 SYDAKSGIWAVDSL
+1040 NYDVKSGIWTIDSL

-1122 IKWTIIVSNNG
+1122 IKWTIIVSNKG

-1214 EKSVHVKAAAD
+1214 EKSVHVKPAAD

-1239 NDLIEYVIEIINNG
+1239 NDLIEYVIEITNNG

-1290 IDSLVDGEKV
+1290 IDSLVNGEKV
-1300 RLTINAAANVCG
+1300 RLTINAAANACG
-1312 NFENKVAVSSDT
+1312 KFENKVAVSSDT
-1324 FDYDKSNNHD
+1324 FDYDKSNNQD
-1334 GASVFVSENTT
+1334 GTSVFVSENTT

-1360 AKNSLQKSMISKL
+1360 AKNSLQKSMVSKL
-1373 ENLTHLQSLT
+1373 ENLTHPQSLT

>member
-258 YVVNCNFMGNE
+258 YVVNCNFIGNE

-380 AVNGGAINIVAKTV
+380 TVNGGAINIVAKTV
-394 AIGDTE
+394 AIGGTE

-434 DVEKLDDG
+434 DVKKLDDG

-496 ALPVYAKSIYYG
+496 ALPIYAKSIYYG

-572 LLTVTHEDGSVAFN
+572 LLTVTHEDGSVVFN

-671 IRLKDLISDGL
+671 IRLKDLIPDGL

-769 NSLVKWTLRVN
+769 NSLVKWTLRVT

-789 VVVVCDLL
+789 VVVCDLL
-797 SKDLIYLSSTGN
+797 SKDLIYLLSTGN

-815 LWNIGTLEMG
+815 LWNIETLESG
-825 KSVSIDIVTL
+825 KSVSISIVTL

-842 TNDANVSGREYDWN
+842 ANDASVSGKEYDWN
-856 LSNNYDNKSID
+856 LSNNYDNKSIA

-881 DTAPKF
+881 DTTPKF

-967 NLTNNIINKSIE
+967 NLTNNIVNKSIE

-987 VKKYVNNTAPDFGEI
+987 VKKYVNNTSPDFVEI
-1002 IKWSVVVSNNGPD
+1002 IKWSVVVLNNGPD

-1040 SYDAKSGIWAVDSL
+1040 NYDVKSGIWTIDSL

-1214 EKSVHVKAAAD
+1214 KKSVHVKPAAD

-1239 NDLIEYVIEIINNG
+1239 NDLIEYVIEITNNG

-1290 IDSLVDGEKV
+1290 IDSLVNGEKV
-1300 RLTINAAANVCG
+1300 RLTINAAANACG
-1312 NFENKVAVSSDT
+1312 KFENKVAVSSDT
-1324 FDYDKSNNHD
+1324 FDYDKSNNQD
-1334 GASVFVSENTT
+1334 GTSVFVSENTT

-1373 ENLTHLQSLT
+1373 ENLTHPQSLT

>member
-7 KHFLISVLLMILF
+7 KYFLISVLLMILF

-48 ENSQNDVVGSSEITL
+48 ENSQNDIVESSEITL

-81 GTIHLNGYYSAQN
+81 GTIYLNGYYSAQN

-164 FENNYANHSG
+164 FENNCANHSG

-258 YVVNCNFMGNE
+258 YVVNCNFIGNE

-434 DVEKLDDG
+434 DVKKLDDG

-496 ALPVYAKSIYYG
+496 ALPIYAKSIYYG

-572 LLTVTHEDGSVAFN
+572 LLTVTHEDGSVVFN

-671 IRLKDLISDGL
+671 IRLKDLIPDGL

-700 IDSLNIGESKIINIK
+700 IDSLNMGESKIINIK

-769 NSLVKWTLRVN
+769 NSLVKWTLRVT

-789 VVVVCDLL
+789 VVVCDLL

-926 GTWNVGKLLNNQTKE
+926 GIWNVGKLLNNQTKE

-946 LVNKTGKLVN
+946 LVNKTEKLVN

-1040 SYDAKSGIWAVDSL
+1040 SYDAKSGIWTIDSL

-1096 SVNAVKIADLSVIKL
+1096 SVDTVKIADLSVIKL

-1214 EKSVHVKAAAD
+1214 EKSVHVKPAAD

-1239 NDLIEYVIEIINNG
+1239 DDLIEYVIEIINNG
-1253 PDSAENIKVSEL
+1253 PDSAENIKVIEL

-1290 IDSLVDGEKV
+1290 IDSLAYGEKV

-1312 NFENKVAVSSDT
+1312 NFENNVAVSSDT
-1324 FDYDKSNNHD
+1324 FDYDKSNNQD
-1334 GASVFVSENTT
+1334 GTSVFVSENTT
-1345 EKIENPVNDTYLLVL
+1345 EKIENPVNDTYRLVL
-1360 AKNSLQKSMISKL
+1360 AKNSLQKPMISKL
-1373 ENLTHLQSLT
+1373 ENLTHPQSLT

>member
-20 LAASGT
+20 LAALGT

-48 ENSQNDVVGSSEITL
+48 ENSQNDIVGSSEITL

-68 SDIQKAIDNVGDG
+68 SDIQKAIDDIDNG

-94 NDSVIYVNKNIRIA
+94 KDSHVYVNKNINIV
-108 GGLDTVLDGKN
+108 GGSDTVLDGKN

-140 VNGMDVHGG
+140 VNGMSGHGG
-149 AMIILGKNVVVENSV
+149 AMIVLGKNVVIKDSV
-164 FENNYANHSG
+164 FENNYADYAG
-174 GAIYVLSIFN
+174 AAIYVCSIFN
-184 DSGRYPEEGENLIIK
+184 DSGKYPEEGENLIIK

-217 YGNNTQVIGCNF
+217 YGNNTKVIGCNF
-229 VSNKVKPA
+229 VSNKVKP
-237 TNHKSYGGAIQIG
+237 TSNHEAYGGAIQIG

-258 YVVNCNFMGNE
+258 YVVNCSFINNG
-269 AIAHDL
+269 AIGRNL

-289 TYQNCKFINNS
+289 IYQNCKFINNS
-300 ADQGGALTYHASG
+300 AGQGGALTYHASG
-313 IIEDCVFIN
+313 SIEDCVFIN

-332 STGYMDMDMDLK
+332 STGYIDGDMELI
-344 VINCNFEQNNAPYGG
+344 VVNCNFEQNNAPYGG

-364 GKNIEIQNSVF
+364 GKNIEIHKSIF
-375 NKNTA
+375 NKNIA
-380 AVNGGAINIVAKTV
+380 AINGGAINIIAKTV
-394 AIGDTE
+394 TVDDVE
-400 FNKNTAHVN
+400 FNKNIANVN
-409 GGAIYINGNK
+409 GGAIYINGDK
-419 TVIEDSSFMANEAIP
+419 TTIVDSSFIANEAIP
-434 DVEKLDDG
+434 DAKKLDDG
-442 LGGAIYINS
+442 LGGAIYVNS
-451 SSATINKNIFNNNVA
+451 SSATINKNIFNNNIA

-477 GLNCIISDNAMAEN
+477 GLNCVISDNAMAEN

-496 ALPVYAKSIYYG
+496 ALPICAKNIYYG
-508 EDCEVSATLFGGN
+508 DDCEVSATIFGGN

-594 GQVSNILKNLKP
+594 GYVSNILKNLKP
-606 GRYKISATHFE
+606 GRYKVSATHFE
-617 DTYYKYIA
+617 DTYYKYIT

-631 VFPKADLQLNKSSN
+631 VYPKADLQLNKSSN
-645 LIDANYGD
+645 GIDVNYGD
-653 IVIWT
+653 VVIWT
-658 LKITNNGPNVGTG
+658 LKITNNGPNIGTG
-671 IRLKDLISDGL
+671 IRLKDLISEGL

-731 GNEYDWDLKN
+731 GNEYDWNLKN
-741 NNDSAG
+741 NNDSASL
-747 INVNPSADLAVEILV
+747 NVNPSADLAIEMGV
-762 NDTNPKF
+762 NDTTHNF
-769 NSLVKWTLRVN
+769 NSLVKWTLNVT
-780 NNGPDEATG
+780 NNGPDNATD
-789 VVVVCDLL
+789 VVVCDLL

-815 LWNIGTLEMG
+815 LWNIGTLERG

-842 TNDANVSGREYDWN
+842 ANDASVSGREYDWN
-856 LSNNYDNKSID
+856 LTNNYDNQSID
-867 VDVCADLAIEKLVN
+867 VEVCADLAIEKLVN
-881 DTAPKF
+881 DTNPKF

-967 NLTNNIINKSIE
+967 NLTNNIVNKSIE

-1040 SYDAKSGIWAVDSL
+1040 SYDAKSGIWTIDSL

-1111 INNSNPNYNDL
+1111 INNSNLNYNDL

-1214 EKSVHVKAAAD
+1214 EKSVHVKPAAD

-1239 NDLIEYVIEIINNG
+1239 NDLIEYVIEITNNG

-1300 RLTINAAANVCG
+1300 GLTINAAANVCG

-1373 ENLTHLQSLT
+1373 ENLTHPQSLT

>member
-7 KHFLISVLLMILF
+7 KYFLISVLLMILF

-34 TSEVPEVSVCKDNL
+34 NLEVPEVSVCKDNL
-48 ENSQNDVVGSSEITL
+48 ENSQNDIVGSSEITL

-68 SDIQKAIDNVGDG
+68 SDIQKAIDDIDNG

-94 NDSVIYVNKNIRIA
+94 KDSHVYVNKNINIV
-108 GGLDTVLDGKN
+108 GGSDTVLDGKN

-140 VNGMDVHGG
+140 VNGMSGHGG
-149 AMIILGKNVVVENSV
+149 AMIVLGKNVVIKDSV
-164 FENNYANHSG
+164 FENNYADYAG
-174 GAIYVLSIFN
+174 AAIYVCSIFN
-184 DSGRYPEEGENLIIK
+184 DSGKYPEEGENLIIK

-217 YGNNTQVIGCNF
+217 YGNNTKVIGCNF
-229 VSNKVKPA
+229 VSNKVKP
-237 TNHKSYGGAIQIG
+237 TSNHEAYGGAIQIG

-258 YVVNCNFMGNE
+258 YVVNCSFINNG
-269 AIAHDL
+269 AIGRNL

-289 TYQNCKFINNS
+289 IYQNCKFINNS
-300 ADQGGALTYHASG
+300 AGQGGALTYHASG
-313 IIEDCVFIN
+313 SIEDCVFIN

-332 STGYMDMDMDLK
+332 STGYIDGDMELI
-344 VINCNFEQNNAPYGG
+344 VVNCNFEQNNAPYGG

-364 GKNIEIQNSVF
+364 GKNIEIHKSIF
-375 NKNTA
+375 NKNIA
-380 AVNGGAINIVAKTV
+380 AINGGAINIIAKTV
-394 AIGDTE
+394 TVDDVE
-400 FNKNTAHVN
+400 FNKNIANVN
-409 GGAIYINGNK
+409 GGAIYINGDK
-419 TVIEDSSFMANEAIP
+419 TTIVDSSFIANEAIP
-434 DVEKLDDG
+434 DAKKLDDG

-496 ALPVYAKSIYYG
+496 ALPIYAKSIYYG

-606 GRYKISATHFE
+606 GRYKVSATHFE

-645 LIDANYGD
+645 LINANYGD

-671 IRLKDLISDGL
+671 IRLKDLIPDGL

-690 NYDKKTGILN
+690 NYNKKTGILN
-700 IDSLNIGESKIINIK
+700 IDSLNMGESKIINIK

-747 INVNPSADLAVEILV
+747 INVNPSADLAVKILV

-769 NSLVKWTLRVN
+769 NSLVKWTLRVT

-789 VVVVCDLL
+789 VVVCDLL

-809 YDVKSG
+809 YDVKSE
-815 LWNIGTLEMG
+815 LWNIGTLESG

-842 TNDANVSGREYDWN
+842 ANDASVSGKEYDWN
-856 LSNNYDNKSID
+856 LSNNYDNKSIA
-867 VDVCADLAIEKLVN
+867 VDVCADLAIKKLVN
-881 DTAPKF
+881 DTNPKF

-946 LVNKTGKLVN
+946 LVNKTGKIVN

-967 NLTNNIINKSIE
+967 NLTNNIVNKSIE
-979 VASSADLF
+979 VAQSADLF
-987 VKKYVNNTAPDFGEI
+987 VKKYVNNTSPDFGEI

-1025 LDDGLIFVKSSSTKG
+1025 LDEGLIFVKSSSTKG
-1040 SYDAKSGIWAVDSL
+1040 SYDAKSGIWTIDSL

-1096 SVNAVKIADLSVIKL
+1096 SVDAVKIADLSVIKS

-1214 EKSVHVKAAAD
+1214 EKSVHVKPAAD

-1290 IDSLVDGEKV
+1290 IDLLVDGEKV

-1373 ENLTHLQSLT
+1373 ENLTHPQSLT

>member
-7 KHFLISVLLMILF
+7 KYFLISVLLMILF

-48 ENSQNDVVGSSEITL
+48 ENSQNDIVGSSEITL

-81 GTIHLNGYYSAQN
+81 GTIYLNGYYSAQN

-258 YVVNCNFMGNE
+258 YVVNCNFIGNE

-394 AIGDTE
+394 AIGGTE

-434 DVEKLDDG
+434 DVKKLDDG

-496 ALPVYAKSIYYG
+496 ALPIYAKSIYYG

-572 LLTVTHEDGSVAFN
+572 LLTVTHEDGSVVFN

-671 IRLKDLISDGL
+671 IRLKDLIPDGL

-700 IDSLNIGESKIINIK
+700 IDSLNMGESKIINIK

-769 NSLVKWTLRVN
+769 NSLVKWTLRVT

-789 VVVVCDLL
+789 VVVCDLL

-893 TLRVTNNGPDTATG
+893 TLKVTNNGPDTATG

-1040 SYDAKSGIWAVDSL
+1040 SYDAKSGIWAIDSL

-1075 NFVSVNS
+1075 NFVSINS

-1214 EKSVHVKAAAD
+1214 EKSVHVKPAAD

-1334 GASVFVSENTT
+1334 GTSVFVSENTT

-1373 ENLTHLQSLT
+1373 ENLTHPQSLT

>member
-7 KHFLISVLLMILF
+7 KYFLISVLLMILF

-48 ENSQNDVVGSSEITL
+48 ENSQNDIVGSSEITL

-68 SDIQKAIDNVGDG
+68 SDIQKAIDDIDNG

-94 NDSVIYVNKNIRIA
+94 KDSHVYVNKNINIV
-108 GGLDTVLDGKN
+108 GGSDTVLDGKN

-140 VNGMDVHGG
+140 VNGMSGHGG
-149 AMIILGKNVVVENSV
+149 AMIVLGKNVVIKDSV
-164 FENNYANHSG
+164 FENNYADYAG
-174 GAIYVLSIFN
+174 AAIYVCSIFN
-184 DSGRYPEEGENLIIK
+184 DSGKYPEEGENLIIK

-217 YGNNTQVIGCNF
+217 YGNNTKVIGCNF
-229 VSNKVKPA
+229 VSNKVKP
-237 TNHKSYGGAIQIG
+237 TSNHEAYGGAIQIG

-258 YVVNCNFMGNE
+258 YVVNCSFINNG
-269 AIAHDL
+269 AIGRNL

-289 TYQNCKFINNS
+289 IYQNCKFINNS
-300 ADQGGALTYHASG
+300 AGQGGALTYHASG
-313 IIEDCVFIN
+313 SIEDCVFIN

-332 STGYMDMDMDLK
+332 STGYIDGDMELI
-344 VINCNFEQNNAPYGG
+344 VVNCNFEQNNAPYGG

-364 GKNIEIQNSVF
+364 GKNIEIHKSIF
-375 NKNTA
+375 NKNIA
-380 AVNGGAINIVAKTV
+380 AINGGAINIIAKTV
-394 AIGDTE
+394 TVDDVE
-400 FNKNTAHVN
+400 FNKNIANVN
-409 GGAIYINGNK
+409 GGAIYINGDK
-419 TVIEDSSFMANEAIP
+419 TTIVDSSFIANEAIP
-434 DVEKLDDG
+434 DAKKLDDG
-442 LGGAIYINS
+442 LGGAIYVNS
-451 SSATINKNIFNNNVA
+451 SSATINKNIFNNNIA

-477 GLNCIISDNAMAEN
+477 GLNCVISDNAMAEN

-496 ALPVYAKSIYYG
+496 ALPICAKNIYYG
-508 EDCEVSATLFGGN
+508 DDCEVSATIFGGN

-606 GRYKISATHFE
+606 GRYKVSATHFE

-645 LIDANYGD
+645 GIDVNYGD

-658 LKITNNGPNVGTG
+658 LKITNNGPNIGTG
-671 IRLKDLISDGL
+671 IRLKDLISEGL

-769 NSLVKWTLRVN
+769 NSLVKWTLRVT

-789 VVVVCDLL
+789 VVVCDLL

-815 LWNIGTLEMG
+815 LWNIGTLEVG

-842 TNDANVSGREYDWN
+842 ANDANVSGREYDWN
-856 LSNNYDNKSID
+856 LTNNYDNQSIA

-926 GTWNVGKLLNNQTKE
+926 GTWNVGKLINNQTKE

-967 NLTNNIINKSIE
+967 NLTNNIVNKSIE
-979 VASSADLF
+979 VAQSADLF
-987 VKKYVNNTAPDFGEI
+987 VKKYVNNTSPDFGEI

-1040 SYDAKSGIWAVDSL
+1040 NYDVKSGIWTIDSL

-1075 NFVSVNS
+1075 NFGSVNS

-1239 NDLIEYVIEIINNG
+1239 NDLIEYVIEITNNG

-1290 IDSLVDGEKV
+1290 IDSLAYGEKV
-1300 RLTINAAANVCG
+1300 RLTINAAANACG
-1312 NFENKVAVSSDT
+1312 KFENKVAVSSDT
-1324 FDYDKSNNHD
+1324 FDYDKSNNQD
-1334 GASVFVSENTT
+1334 GTSVFVSENTT

-1360 AKNSLQKSMISKL
+1360 AKNSLQKSMVSKL
-1373 ENLTHLQSLT
+1373 ENLTHPQSLT
-1383 SIELPKTGLPIV
+1383 TIELPKTGLPIV